1 MAVGSKGKMLHLL
14 KEKTKIAVAHKER
27 KKYEALMPV
36 KRIKDTEVIPQVHA
50 QPKPLQMDI
59 VKSSTGMK
67 KITPK
72 IVEKFDEEMKK

>member
-27 KKYEALMPV
+27 KKYKALMPV
-36 KRIKDTEVIPQVHA
+36 ENRVAERNIPPGHQI
-50 QPKPLQMDI
+50 PKPVQLDI
-59 VKSSTGMK
+59 TKGSSSMK